1 MRDRKMQHCKML
13 HQTASAKNAG
23 PAIQYAMAE
32 NVGLENAG
40 NDIVWKTCKVQSTV
54 RTVYSLLRSSRQL
67 GYTPVTTLRSD
78 LLWSPYVIGQTIIFL
93 SCFFL
98 LASSFFFLLS
108 SFFPR
113 LISAVGNWMFTIL
126 WHMMWP

>member
-1 MRDRKMQHCKML
+1 MGLVTMRDRKMQHCKML

-78 LLWSPYVIGQTIIFL
+78 LSVMFRKRNTRQYRKAEISCTLTQICASADYRRLYVQ
-93 SCFFL
+93 CF
-98 LASSFFFLLS
+98 
-108 SFFPR
+108 
-113 LISAVGNWMFTIL
+113 
-126 WHMMWP
+126 